1 MKSKNIKITG
11 LNDVYKFLEH
21 TTKVDGDVTL
31 FRGIYA
37 VDAKSILG
45 VFQPSTKQKNI
56 IGNENIYSIPF
67 YSILKFTFK
76 Y

>member
-11 LNDVYKFLEH
+11 LNDVYKFLEN

-45 VFQPSTKQKNI
+45 VFSLDLS
-56 IGNENIYSIPF
+56 NEVIVQYPDTATDF
-67 YSILKFTFK
+67 DEYLTQFEV
-76 Y
+76 

>member
-45 VFQPSTKQKNI
+45 VFSLDLS
-56 IGNENIYSIPF
+56 NEVIVQYPDTATDF
-67 YSILKFTFK
+67 DEYLTQFEV
-76 Y
+76 